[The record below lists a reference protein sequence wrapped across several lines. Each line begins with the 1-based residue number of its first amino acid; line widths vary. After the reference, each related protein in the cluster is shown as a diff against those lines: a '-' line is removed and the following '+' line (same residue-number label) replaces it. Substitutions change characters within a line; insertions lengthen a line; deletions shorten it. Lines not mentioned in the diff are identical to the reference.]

1 MLETL
6 CEIEVKKMMQQY
18 VKIFT
23 CILASI
29 FLLLPYQVLGC
40 TIFHIV
46 DKNGNVLVGRN
57 FDSEGEGG
65 KIWFIPS
72 NDKYNGMA
80 ILEQLGPNMP
90 YEGIN
95 DKGLFVGI
103 SAVPKTR
110 TPFSFIKPIRKSLEM
125 VKLILA
131 RAQTVDEALGL
142 FSKYTVAFGVF
153 LGNPVVHYMIVDKE
167 GNSAIVEYVDNKIV
181 VIKDT
186 FNSRIMTNHF
196 ISKPEVESD
205 NKTSFERYNTV
216 KNNIGKIHT
225 VEDVQN
231 LLKQVCQNTTLWS
244 NIYDLNRQLIYVSY
258 KDSPTVIFNLKDELY
273 KGRHGYALNCLPG
286 KKSLKYIENKVRVIL
301 RPHFGYGYMGRE
313 RISHYGIR
321 LLLPAGST
329 KRYGVE
335 FTKFNKFFMMA
346 GIVLEQRLFEWFNMS
361 IGTVGYFNYKSD
373 QNNNVVGLVS
383 NLGWE
388 PDNHIP
394 FKPFVTY
401 RSDVILEKPVKSI
414 SSIVV
419 GFNFEF

>member
-1 MLETL
+1 
-6 CEIEVKKMMQQY
+6 MMQQY
-18 VKIFT
+18 LKIFT
-23 CILASI
+23 CILTST

-40 TIFHIV
+40 TIFHVV

-57 FDSEGEGG
+57 FDSEREGG

-110 TPFSFIKPIRKSLEM
+110 TPFSSIKPIRKSLEM
-125 VKLILA
+125 VKLTLA

-196 ISKPEVESD
+196 ISKPEVGSD

-216 KNNIGKIHT
+216 KNSISKIHT

-231 LLKQVCQNTTLWS
+231 LLTQVCQNTTLWS
-244 NIYDLNRQLIYVSY
+244 NIYDLNSQLIYVSY
-258 KDSPTVIFNLKDELY
+258 KNSPTVIFNLKDELY
-273 KGRHGYALNCLPG
+273 EGKHGYALNYLPG
-286 KKSLKYIENKVRVIL
+286 KKSLKYIENKVRIIL
-301 RPHFGYGYMGRE
+301 RPHFGYGYMNRE
-313 RISHYGIR
+313 RGSHYGIR
-321 LLLPAGST
+321 LLFPAGST

-335 FTKFNKFFMMA
+335 FTKFNKFFVA
-346 GIVLEQRLFEWFNMS
+346 GIVLEQRLFESFNMS

-373 QNNNVVGLVS
+373 QNNVIGLVS

-388 PDNHIP
+388 PDNYIP
-394 FKPFVTY
+394 FKPFVAY
-401 RSDVILEKPVKSI
+401 RSDVIFEKSIKSI

-419 GFNFEF
+419 GFDFEF

>member
-1 MLETL
+1 
-6 CEIEVKKMMQQY
+6 MMQKY
-18 VKIFT
+18 LKILT
-23 CILASI
+23 YILTSI
-29 FLLLPYQVLGC
+29 FLLLPYQVSGC

-46 DKNGNVLVGRN
+46 DKNGNILVGRN
-57 FDSEGEGG
+57 FDLEREGG
-65 KIWFIPS
+65 RIWFIPS
-72 NDKYNGMA
+72 NGKYNGMA
-80 ILEQLGPNMP
+80 IIEQLGPDMP

-131 RAQTVDEALGL
+131 RAQTVDEAIGL
-142 FSKYTVAFGVF
+142 FSKYSIAFGVF

-167 GNSAIVEYVDNKIV
+167 GNSAIVECVDNKIV

-186 FNSRIMTNHF
+186 VNSRIMTNHF
-196 ISKPEVESD
+196 ISKPEIGSD

-216 KNNIGKIHT
+216 KSNIGKIHT
-225 VEDVQN
+225 VEDVQD

-244 NIYDLNRQLIYVSY
+244 NIYDLNSQLIYVSY
-258 KDSPTVIFNLKDELY
+258 KNSPTVIFNLKDELY
-273 KGRHGYALNCLPG
+273 KGKHGYVLNYLPD

-313 RISHYGIR
+313 RISFYGIR
-321 LLLPAGST
+321 FLLPAGGS

-335 FTKFNKFFMMA
+335 FTKSNEFFMA

-361 IGTVGYFNYKSD
+361 IGTVGYFKYKGAQD
-373 QNNNVVGLVS
+373 NVIGLVS

-388 PDNHIP
+388 PDNHIF
-394 FKPFVTY
+394 FKPFIVY
-401 RSDVILEKPVKSI
+401 RSDMVFEKSVKSI
-414 SSIVV
+414 SSILV